1 MANPDKPNETGEG
14 YETGQTEGQPAEIDP
29 GKVGNNTEVDL
40 DRTHIEKYP
49 NPNNEPPRK

>member
-1 MANPDKPNETGEG
+1 MVNPDQPEKPNEYET
-14 YETGQTEGQPAEIDP
+14 ETGQGDGQSEIDP

-49 NPNNEPPRK
+49 NPGNDPQRK